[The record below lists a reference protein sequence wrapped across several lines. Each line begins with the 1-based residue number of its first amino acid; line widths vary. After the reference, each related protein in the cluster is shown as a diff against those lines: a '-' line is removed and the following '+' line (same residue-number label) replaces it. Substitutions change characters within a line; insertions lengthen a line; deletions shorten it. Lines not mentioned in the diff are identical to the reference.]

1 MTLYEQIAD
10 EITQLVEV
18 GTIRP
23 GDRITSVRSM
33 SERWGVSIPTVLQ
46 AYRLLEAR
54 RVIEARPQSGFYVR
68 SKTPYDRL
76 YHTRLKQLT
85 PAAEIATGDLIM
97 RTLEIVSDPTLL
109 PLGTALP
116 DPALLPTG
124 VLARCL
130 SRAARHST
138 TGGSLMD
145 LAPAGTLELRTQI
158 ARRASAGGSI
168 VQADDVVVTCG
179 GAEALSLCLRAT
191 TQPGDTVAVES
202 PTWFGTLQILDV
214 LGLKAVEIPVYPGEG
229 MSLPMLERALEHG
242 RISAVVVTPTC
253 QNPVGS
259 VMSVDRKRALAQ
271 LLAKYQ
277 VPAVEDDTY
286 GDLSFKHVRPRTL
299 QSFDDAGLVLMCGS
313 FSKTLAPAYRLGYA
327 IPRRHRER
335 VIHFKLATTVTT
347 SVPTQLAVADY
358 LAKGGYDGYLRG
370 LRRTFQTN
378 VDRLRYEIT
387 ARFPEGT
394 RVSQPAG
401 GFLLWVELPQGIDMV
416 DVQRGAIVKGLSV
429 APGPAFS
436 ASGLYRNCLRVN
448 AGYQWSK
455 RMADALD
462 LLAGIC
468 AVSIA

>member
-1 MTLYEQIAD
+1 LTLYENIAN
-10 EITQLVEV
+10 EITQLVEL

-23 GDRITSVRSM
+23 GDRIASVRST

-54 RVIEARPQSGFYVR
+54 RIIEARPQSGFYVR

-76 YHTRLKQLT
+76 YRTKIKQLA
-85 PAAEIATGDLIM
+85 PATEIATGDLIM

-124 VLARCL
+124 ILARCL
-130 SRAARHST
+130 SRAARQGAA
-138 TGGSLMD
+138 GGSLMD

-158 ARRASAGGSI
+158 ARRASAGGAI
-168 VQADDVVVTCG
+168 VHADDVVVTCG
-179 GAEALSLCLRAT
+179 GAEALSLCLRAI

-214 LGLKAVEIPVYPGEG
+214 LGLKALEIPVYPGEG
-229 MSLPMLERALEHG
+229 LSLPMLERALE
-242 RISAVVVTPTC
+242 RRDVAAVVVTPTC
-253 QNPVGS
+253 HNPIGA
-259 VMSVDRKRALAQ
+259 VMSVEHKRALAQ

-277 VPAVEDDTY
+277 VQAIEDDTY
-286 GDLSFKHVRPRTL
+286 GELAFKHQRPRTL
-299 QSFDDAGLVLMCGS
+299 QSFDESGLVLLCGS

-327 IPRRHRER
+327 IPRGQRER

-347 SVPTQLAVADY
+347 PVPTQLAVADY
-358 LAKGGYDGYLRG
+358 LAKGGYDRYLRG

-378 VDRLRYEIT
+378 VDRLRYEI
-387 ARFPEGT
+387 ASRFPEGT
-394 RVSQPAG
+394 RISQPAG
-401 GFLLWVELPQGIDMV
+401 GFLLWVELPPGIDMV
-416 DVQRGAIVKGLSV
+416 EVQRRAIAKGLSV

-448 AGYQWSK
+448 AGYKWSA
-455 RMADALD
+455 RMANALD
-462 LLAGIC
+462 LLAAMC
-468 AVSIA
+468 R